1 MATENRLICSKCGQE
16 ADAGFFFCPR
26 CGEKLVIADGAAKSG
41 KKRFSLMR
49 LAGDDAKWYQ
59 PAFKAFP
66 SVIAHE
72 YWRLHD
78 FCQQDNPYGAL
89 IQVKDVLETVIK
101 FQLLCCAAWA
111 MQHDPPK
118 ALQELICEVTSPRMA
133 LGTWCDFGVAFER
146 VLKSESNFELPQ
158 LLSQPLAE
166 TLRQY
171 NAKQIVYWRNNMIGH
186 GALGFSEDAEFQWD
200 MEDKIG
206 LLVKLF
212 GKIGPQLMQQKLMA
226 GDRELMGHGLAR
238 HLPECRELF
247 VRLGNGE
254 RFSVDPYIRMM
265 EDAPP
270 ANGRKAAGN
279 VAYGI
284 YFYDNQ
290 NDRLRRSEL
299 LSYPSGKRKHAQIGM
314 FLEMSEA
321 RVKHA
326 MANTGR
332 AVDDPYKT
340 QDDDAMID
348 QLLLDRLE
356 QEFIEPDVLMD
367 WLRGELS
374 AREKGVLLLQMPR
387 GTGKSTFAEKLN
399 SLNRNPL
406 AVDPLLDVRTYHIS
420 RTQLMSADDFEAT
433 VEAMWERSFDHH
445 TRWSASAMPRMYRM
459 IQDGMTRGQALT
471 TFLNECV
478 RYTKQQR
485 GKSRILMVLDGL
497 DEIVDDSL
505 WEYMSVEA
513 EALENGVYLLLTAR
527 TMQDMRVDKNVSPDV
542 LQRVE
547 TLAHTGQLSLEHT
560 GKAYR
565 AFLHK
570 YLDNTAEAD
579 LAEDEKEDLMRRA
592 DYRVLYLGMLCKLLG
607 SGLSPREVRDT
618 GHLVWMYL
626 HMLTACYGEKE
637 AEHLRELLA
646 VLCTFGKYEPLSL
659 QEIAELT
666 WNRGVVTIDLLGKMN
681 DIAPLL
687 KAQRGFFVSG
697 QAFTGVTR
705 YSLANPD
712 LITAFKRMLGNAD
725 EVVGEKVEQA
735 IAYICENPTDVFRQQ
750 ENASFTQAMELVAS
764 LLFKVMRRRDAVRL
778 LDRYEDW
785 AERFAAYADGLRYDA
800 DAIAYDRVGQMLS
813 ESANRCEGANRLEK
827 TAFLVLAMAN
837 LGVQV
842 GRRQDAHGWA
852 EFSNDMFDVGEKAEP
867 WQMEPDRVTLYMDVA
882 QIMLEGYN
890 SSVAKYIVQAGGAQL
905 NVLFAQGRTECV
917 LPLAKSYLLKSRL
930 EADYQFDTDDLL
942 PGNKH
947 TAFAMLIWAVKILS
961 RAEVLDDT
969 LLCMLHERAGDVLM
983 TFGPSRRQAAIR
995 EYQWAQDLL
1004 ARTPKTA
1011 LARARGL
1018 SIEEKLLRAE
1028 DLDAYINQCEQLDRL
1043 GALTDRTRL
1052 IRAYT
1057 VRLRELYEKR
1067 RPDAET
1073 CKPLLEKTQE
1083 LLRQLSAL
1091 GGLMEMEEADVLLLT
1106 VRVRLM
1112 LGEQAPQINNTLKRA
1127 ADLYEK
1133 QYDHVQQKGVEDA
1146 KALNG
1151 LNACCKLGRSLER
1164 RAGNSAADT
1173 EWETRGKK
1181 TLLRGFTMKWLG
1193 KLVAGVLGF
1202 LPWIFSWMFM
1212 AALPY
1217 SWLASLA
1224 EVAERFKDV
1233 PESMIKDAHYALSML
1248 YALFRIDA
1256 DQMPLILLRC
1266 CVSGMLGSA
1275 VFALLVAVA
1284 IFIGDTR
1291 EIVKLRREKK
1301 LRWWLRKNSINAT
1314 RFLFHSVF
1322 FLGTWIVAWATL
1334 LLAVD
1339 MLSGLGID
1347 PEVIWGS
1354 SFFHL
1359 GAAVALWGAAA
1370 VGASVWMRRSVCIAV
1385 LYRRFRKW
1393 AERCERKRPSDGQ
1406 GKNAADIHDSDNGR
1420 KERRSHK

>member
-78 FCQQDNPYGAL
+78 FCWQDNPYGAL

-247 VRLGNGE
+247 VRLGDGE

-735 IAYICENPTDVFRQQ
+735 IAYICENPTDVFRQP

-764 LLFKVMRRRDAVRL
+764 LLFKVMQRKDAIRM

-785 AERFAAYADGLRYDA
+785 AEHFVAYTDGLRYDA
-800 DAIAYDRVGQMLS
+800 DAMAYNRVEQMVL
-813 ESANRCEGANRLEK
+813 EPADYCDGARQLEKAAPLLLASANLD
-827 TAFLVLAMAN
+827 
-837 LGVQV
+837 VQL
-842 GRRQDAHGWA
+842 GRRIHAHNRALITSFMLTNEA
-852 EFSNDMFDVGEKAEP
+852 EVKP
-867 WQMEPDRVTLYMDVA
+867 WQMEPDRLARYIDAA
-882 QIMLEGYN
+882 QFMLEGYN
-890 SSVAKYIVQAGGAQL
+890 SLDAFEQVWTESIVREGNAQAWML
-905 NVLFAQGRTECV
+905 LAQGREACRR
-917 LPLAKSYLLKSRL
+917 LWAKSDMLLTRL
-930 EADYQFDTDDLL
+930 EMSHQDGETFLFNSSQYA
-942 PGNKH
+942 
-947 TAFAMLIWAVKILS
+947 AFAILG
-961 RAEVLDDT
+961 RAARTLSQGEERDEQ
-969 LLCMLHERAGDVLM
+969 LLCMLHELAGDLLM
-983 TFGPSRRQAAIR
+983 MFGRRPAAIR
-995 EYQWAQDLL
+995 EYQWAQEVL
-1004 ARTPKTA
+1004 AHAPKTGMT
-1011 LARARGL
+1011 RAKGL
-1018 SIEEKLLRAE
+1018 SIEEKLMRAE
-1028 DLDAYINQCEQLDRL
+1028 DLDASINRYEEMDRL
-1043 GALTDRTRL
+1043 GNLVDRTRL
-1052 IRAYT
+1052 IRAYMAK
-1057 VRLRELYEKR
+1057 LQLLYEKR
-1067 RPDAET
+1067 RLNDEI
-1073 CKPLLEKTQE
+1073 CKPLVEKTEE
-1083 LLRQLSAL
+1083 LLSQLSVDD
-1091 GGLMEMEEADVLLLT
+1091 GLADMEKADVLLLT
-1106 VRVRLM
+1106 ARARLK
-1112 LGEQAPQINNTLKRA
+1112 LGEHTPQINDTLKKA
-1127 ADLYEK
+1127 ADVYEEQCHRANERDVIDTRSFK
-1133 QYDHVQQKGVEDA
+1133 RFRDCCRLGLSWEKRTDHRDEETGWKARGKRIKSWKNWLGLSWNRMAFLVPWLLCLAVSPEIRFPWLSPFEDA
-1146 KALNG
+1146 VARIQDTLNISW
-1151 LNACCKLGRSLER
+1151 A
-1164 RAGNSAADT
+1164 RAT
-1173 EWETRGKK
+1173 
-1181 TLLRGFTMKWLG
+1181 F
-1193 KLVAGVLGF
+1193 
-1202 LPWIFSWMFM
+1202 
-1212 AALPY
+1212 
-1217 SWLASLA
+1217 
-1224 EVAERFKDV
+1224 
-1233 PESMIKDAHYALSML
+1233 
-1248 YALFRIDA
+1248 YALFRVSPN
-1256 DQMPLILLRC
+1256 QRLLILLKHFM
-1266 CVSGMLGSA
+1266 VGGIGLAFLG
-1275 VFALLVAVA
+1275 LW
-1284 IFIGDTR
+1284 
-1291 EIVKLRREKK
+1291 IVLEMTTGFRQQMN
-1301 LRWWLRKNSINAT
+1301 LRWWLRERSVYAT
-1314 RFLFHSVF
+1314 RFKYRGGF
-1322 FLGTWIVAWATL
+1322 FMGAWTAAWALPL
-1334 LLAVD
+1334 LIISV
-1339 MLSGLGID
+1339 LSGLGID
-1347 PEVIWGS
+1347 PEVMWGS
-1354 SFFHL
+1354 SFL
-1359 GAAVALWGAAA
+1359 SLGAAA
-1370 VGASVWMRRSVCIAV
+1370 VLWGAGVVGATVWMRRSVCGV
-1385 LYRRFRKW
+1385 LHRRFRKW
-1393 AERCERKRPSDGQ
+1393 ARRCERKRPSDRQ
-1406 GKNAADIHDSDNGR
+1406 GKNRAEIHDSDNGR
-1420 KERRSHK
+1420 QERRLHP